1 MLIRLI
7 PAETIRDAGGSMQ
20 SKPGHNG
27 TIDSTPCQIPLPPC
41 LPLGHPLLL
50 LLLLLF
56 SCFNNWAPGIEIHRL
71 GVSESA
77 SSSSSASS
85 LGSSHSSPVTSSLLP
100 ASHPP
105 YLPASH
111 PASHPA
117 SLPPCLP
124 ASHPASHPASLPP
137 CLHQMTTI
145 ESNMSTLVPSSGTTG
160 GGDNSSNGTR
170 FYLEPISVPLFKQT
184 SQTRPAPLH

>member
-117 SLPPCLP
+117 SLPPCL
-124 ASHPASHPASLPP
+124 
-137 CLHQMTTI
+137 HQMTTI